1 MPLFRYE
8 KINNLL
14 NVEVFSY
21 PTGFCKYIPLIKAKN
36 IRIAFIHKNTVYQIF
51 LEYLN
56 FVF

>member
-1 MPLFRYE
+1 MPLFQYE
-8 KINNLL
+8 NIKNLL
-14 NVEVFSY
+14 SVEVFLY
-21 PTGFCKYIPLIKAKN
+21 PTGFSKYIPLIKAKN